1 MRPSCSGSVKPSTVT
16 KKERV
21 LINILFSNF
30 KQTVVTYVCGVH
42 HAVVGSASAFHLAIH
57 GVDLAQTRGF
67 VWNGRADFAVGVESL
82 ESCLLSLHVQGIVHM
97 VIDAKLFI

>member
-42 HAVVGSASAFHLAIH
+42 HAVVCSASAFHLAIH

-67 VWNGRADFAVGVESL
+67 VWNGRADLTVGVESL

-97 VIDAKLFI
+97 VIDT